1 MSLGLKA
8 SYQNLTKT
16 IQQSELIIFAT
27 SSTVPYIKDKLL
39 FDYNPVIF
47 HISLRDLDVDIIKE
61 SYNFVDDIDHS
72 LKANTS
78 LHLTSIS
85 EGNNDFIVS
94 GIADLINENINVNY
108 DRPRIYSP
116 FGMGV
121 LDIAVA
127 YRIYLECSAS
137 YQVPN
142 FNLQ

>member
-39 FDYNPVIF
+39 FDYNPAIF

-108 DRPRIYSP
+108 DKPHIYSP
-116 FGMGV
+116 FGMGSS
-121 LDIAVA
+121 I
-127 YRIYLECSAS
+127 
-137 YQVPN
+137 
-142 FNLQ
+142 